1 MDTNSLELVKEFAEK
16 IEVLGGNLFEIAMK
30 QQMVHV
36 TSSLMVIT
44 CLCFAVVIGY
54 MSYIRRCDSMANDY
68 EKNSLRGFCL
78 IVLFFISAMIIF
90 YLQILIQWLLNPEYA
105 AIGEVMKLVNA
116 AT

>member
-16 IEVLGGNLFEIAMK
+16 IEVLGGNLFEIALK

-36 TSSLMVIT
+36 TSSL
-44 CLCFAVVIGY
+44 LGIGF
-54 MSYIRRCDSMANDY
+54 
-68 EKNSLRGFCL
+68 LCL
-78 IVLFFISAMIIF
+78 IMMVGYRIYIKERDKCVTDDDKLGLLIIGAVIFLVISIISFFV
-90 YLQILIQWLLNPEYA
+90 LQILIQWLLNPEYA